1 MSGNL
6 KVIAKY
12 GTPEEAHLLRN
23 HLEAAG
29 IRVFLEGEVMSA
41 WAWHMANAMG
51 GVKLLVP
58 EESVEAAR
66 EILGE
71 QGPDWSV
78 GVAEPARDSRSRDH
92 AADSWTCPKCR
103 SEVDLNMDFCWA
115 CGVTVDGEV
124 PQDEDDDLDAIDDE
138 FDDELKDEIEDEPE
152 EPDAPPP
159 DVAFLTILFP
169 PTFAYFLF
177 TKFCRL
183 VAPLVPDVHRD
194 AATGT
199 GMLQESSA
207 TEPAD
212 ALGQARQV
220 EAPSREGPGP
230 QNGEEALDALALRA
244 WRAAWMGFFLFP
256 PALMTIYSTWL
267 SVHYWLE
274 RRGPNRRR
282 DRRVLWTLGINLVA
296 ALCLG
301 VFLSWAIGNLSD
313 GVRSEPGMGPVEE
326 EQAPYLGH

>member
-78 GVAEPARDSRSRDH
+78 DVAEPARDSRSRDH
-92 AADSWTCPKCR
+92 ATDSWTCPKCR
-103 SEVDLNMDFCWA
+103 SEVDLNMDVCWA
-115 CGVTVDGEV
+115 CGATADGEI
-124 PQDEDDDLDAIDDE
+124 PEDENDDDDDRDAIDDE
-138 FDDELKDEIEDEPE
+138 FEDEPE

-177 TKFCRL
+177 TKACHLF
-183 VAPLVPDVHRD
+183 APLVPDVRHD
-194 AATGT
+194 AAAGT
-199 GMLQESSA
+199 A
-207 TEPAD
+207 TPDEIDTIEPAD
-212 ALGQARQV
+212 ARGQALQR
-220 EAPSREGPGP
+220 ETPSGERPGTRSD
-230 QNGEEALDALALRA
+230 EEALDALSVRA
-244 WRAAWMGFFLFP
+244 WRAAWMGFFLLP
-256 PALMTIYSTWL
+256 PLVMTLYSTWL
-267 SVHYWLE
+267 TVHYWLG

-282 DRRVLWTLGINLVA
+282 DRRALWTLGINLVA

-301 VFLSWAIGNLSD
+301 FLLSLAIGSLSD
-313 GVRSEPGMGPVEE
+313 GVRSEPEMGPVEE